1 MSFIESGHSGIVMDK
16 IRRGLTTSHIG
27 FVYEDICQERMWE
40 LGDVSKYRKSA
51 ALDDIR
57 KALDDAVEIYTRKY
71 AESVKS
77 DLAEEE

>member
-40 LGDVSKYRKSA
+40 LPGAGGGGAAAPRQSRQGLPPAEAGEAGDEDTAGGQDRPVSG
-51 ALDDIR
+51 
-57 KALDDAVEIYTRKY
+57 
-71 AESVKS
+71 
-77 DLAEEE
+77 